1 MHLGDHPVGKGGL
14 QGRGLHSAREGG
26 RQRKE
31 LRQRTASLIFQRH
44 HHCSS
49 RALTALPLVL
59 VEGGGWEKRRKSNR
73 ENRFKGTAPT
83 SFFPPPC
90 SWYNLCT
97 HQVALPGSSFRQN
110 NNSKKNGQ
118 SPPWYPLPKLMHIT
132 STAAGLSL
140 GQDLLCCDQGTRATS
155 GTHWGLPQR
164 HEDASHLAPS
174 ADSNDHLRPVER
186 QIHRVQAN
194 YSPAKKDSRPQRNLT
209 SVDSWRQQ
217 GPRLLNLYS
226 ISRKPVAQRFSL
238 I

>member
-49 RALTALPLVL
+49 RALTAPPLVL

-110 NNSKKNGQ
+110 NNSKKKRSITTVVP
-118 SPPWYPLPKLMHIT
+118 SPQTHAHNFHRCRAVLR
-132 STAAGLSL
+132 AG
-140 GQDLLCCDQGTRATS
+140 
-155 GTHWGLPQR
+155 
-164 HEDASHLAPS
+164 
-174 ADSNDHLRPVER
+174 PVM
-186 QIHRVQAN
+186 
-194 YSPAKKDSRPQRNLT
+194 L
-209 SVDSWRQQ
+209 
-217 GPRLLNLYS
+217 
-226 ISRKPVAQRFSL
+226 
-238 I
+238 

>member
-1 MHLGDHPVGKGGL
+1 MCWWREEDGK
-14 QGRGLHSAREGG
+14 REGNQTEKTDLKG
-26 RQRKE
+26 QPP
-31 LRQRTASLIFQRH
+31 LRSF
-44 HHCSS
+44 
-49 RALTALPLVL
+49 LPLVP
-59 VEGGGWEKRRKSNR
+59 
-73 ENRFKGTAPT
+73 GTICAHIKWL
-83 SFFPPPC
+83 S
-90 SWYNLCT
+90 
-97 HQVALPGSSFRQN
+97 QGAALGKTITA
-110 NNSKKNGQ
+110 KKNGQ

-186 QIHRVQAN
+186 QMHRVQAN
-194 YSPAKKDSRPQRNLT
+194 YSPAKEDSRPQRNLT

-217 GPRLLNLYS
+217 APRLVNLYS